1 MTNPVEQKQKAIAS
15 LFLSVLIWGVSFPVI
30 KVALNEVDPLL
41 FVVVRFIF
49 ASILVAA
56 YLFFTKKPL
65 SRLIRGRV
73 LWILGITNGV
83 GFAMETYGMSF
94 TTASKAS
101 LLVNVNVVF
110 MAIFSSLLLGEKLN
124 SRGKLGIL
132 LGLLGVFLTTTGG
145 DLSVLSSGSAVGD
158 AIIFAGGIIW
168 AYSMIFNKKAATQ
181 MGLTPMEVTQSM
193 ILTSTVALLPFLP
206 FSSFRFDL
214 TPISLSAMVYVALLC
229 TIVAFFLFYKALRT
243 LTVVNSGM
251 VMLFEIVIAIGVSFL
266 FLGETLL
273 PIGVLG
279 GVLIAIGILLVS

>member
-1 MTNPVEQKQKAIAS
+1 MVRPVNEKQMAIAS
-15 LFLSVLIWGVSFPVI
+15 LFLSTLIWGVSFPVI
-30 KVALNEVDPLL
+30 KVALNEIDPLL
-41 FVVVRFIF
+41 FVGVRFIV
-49 ASILVAA
+49 ASLLVIA
-56 YLFFTKKPL
+56 YLLVTRKPIG
-65 SRLIRGRV
+65 RLLKGRV

-110 MAIFSSLLLGEKLN
+110 MAIFSSLMLGERLN
-124 SRGKLGIL
+124 SRGKIGIL

-158 AIIFAGGIIW
+158 AIIFAGGIVW
-168 AYSMIFNKKAATQ
+168 AYSMIYNKKATTQ
-181 MGLTPMEVTQSM
+181 EGLTPMEVTESM
-193 ILTSTVALLPFLP
+193 ILTSTAALLPFLP
-206 FSSFRFDL
+206 LSSFKFEL
-214 TPISLSAMVYVALLC
+214 TLLSLSAMVYVALLC
-229 TIVAFFLFYKALRT
+229 TIVGFFLFYKALQK

-273 PIGVLG
+273 PVGVLG

>member
-1 MTNPVEQKQKAIAS
+1 MVSPVEQKQKAIAS

-41 FVVVRFIF
+41 FVGVRFIL
-49 ASILVAA
+49 ASILVTA
-56 YLFFTKKPL
+56 YLLFTRRSL
-65 SRLIRGRV
+65 GRLLRGRV

-110 MAIFSSLLLGEKLN
+110 MAIFSSILLGEKLN

-158 AIIFAGGIIW
+158 AIIFAGGIVW
-168 AYSMIFNKKAATQ
+168 AYSMIYNKKAATQ
-181 MGLTPMEVTQSM
+181 EGLTPMEVTQSM

-206 FSSFRFDL
+206 LSSFRFDL
-214 TPISLSAMVYVALLC
+214 TPLSLSALVYVALLC
-229 TIVAFFLFYKALRT
+229 TIVAFFLFYKALQT

-251 VMLFEIVIAIGVSFL
+251 VMLFEIVVAIGVSFL

>member
-1 MTNPVEQKQKAIAS
+1 MPNPLNEKQKAIAS
-15 LFLSVLIWGVSFPVI
+15 LFISTLIWGISFPMI
-30 KVALNEVDPLL
+30 KVALYDVDPLL
-41 FVVVRFIF
+41 FVCVRFIL
-49 ASILVAA
+49 ASLLVIA
-56 YLFFTKKPL
+56 YLLFTRRRVR
-65 SRLIRGRV
+65 RLLRGRV

-110 MAIFSSLLLGEKLN
+110 MAIFSSLLLGERLN
-124 SRGKLGIL
+124 NRSKLGIL
-132 LGLLGVFLTTTGG
+132 MGLLGVFLTTTGG
-145 DLSVLSSGSAVGD
+145 DLSVLSSGSAIGD

-168 AYSMIFNKKAATQ
+168 AYSMIYNKKAATQ
-181 MGLTPMEVTQSM
+181 EGLTPMEVTESM

-206 FSSFRFDL
+206 LSSFKFEPNPL
-214 TPISLSAMVYVALLC
+214 SISAMVYVALLC
-229 TIVAFFLFYKALRT
+229 TIVAFFLFYKALQK

-273 PIGVLG
+273 PVGVFG
-279 GVLIAIGILLVS
+279 GLLIAIGILLVS

>member
-1 MTNPVEQKQKAIAS
+1 MVLSVEEKQKAIAS
-15 LFLSVLIWGVSFPVI
+15 LFLSTLIWGVSFPVI
-30 KVALNEVDPLL
+30 KLALSEVDPLL
-41 FVVVRFIF
+41 FVGLRFII
-49 ASILVAA
+49 ASVLVAG
-56 YLFFTKKPL
+56 YLLAARRPIR
-65 SRLIRGRV
+65 RLLRGRV

-83 GFAMETYGMSF
+83 GFALETYGMSF

-110 MAIFSSLLLGEKLN
+110 MAIFSSLMLGEKLN
-124 SRGKLGIL
+124 SRGRLGIL

-145 DLSVLSSGSAVGD
+145 DLTVLSSGSAVGD
-158 AIIFAGGIIW
+158 GIIFAGGIIW
-168 AYSMIFNKKAATQ
+168 AYSMIYNKKAATQ
-181 MGLTPMEVTQSM
+181 EGLTPMEVTESM

-206 FSSFRFDL
+206 LSSFEFEVSVL
-214 TPISLSAMVYVALLC
+214 SVSAMVYVALLC
-229 TIVAFFLFYKALRT
+229 TIVAFFLFYKALQT

-279 GVLIAIGILLVS
+279 GILIAAGILLVS

>member
-1 MTNPVEQKQKAIAS
+1 MMRSFEQKQKAIAS
-15 LFLSVLIWGVSFPVI
+15 LFFSVLIWGVSFPVI

-41 FVVVRFIF
+41 FVGVRFIF
-49 ASILVAA
+49 ASTLVVT
-56 YLFFTKKPL
+56 YLMVTKKSL
-65 SRLIRGRV
+65 RRLLRGRV
-73 LWILGITNGV
+73 LWILGITNGI
-83 GFAMETYGMSF
+83 GFAMQTYGMSF

-158 AIIFAGGIIW
+158 AIIFAGGIVW
-168 AYSMIFNKKAATQ
+168 AYSMIYNKKAATQ
-181 MGLTPMEVTQSM
+181 EGLTPMEVTESM

-206 FSSFRFDL
+206 LSSFKFDL
-214 TPISLSAMVYVALLC
+214 TPLSLSAMVYVALLC
-229 TIVAFFLFYKALRT
+229 TIVAFFLFYKALQT

-279 GVLIAIGILLVS
+279 GILIAIGILLSS